1 MRKQRVGFWS
11 KAWKALRMRSA
22 IPCVG
27 LIVLAG
33 SLTIIV
39 APDDEPSLDSLLPA
53 STSFP
58 TVIIDPGHGG
68 NDDGAR
74 VRGLVEKRLTLDVSL
89 RIEKLLKQYNFPVVL
104 TRRDDSY
111 VGLAQRAAIANKIE
125 HSIFVSIHFNQSF
138 SVQSSGIETFYAT
151 EKVAPEAEWNW
162 MGVFSKPTPPGTD
175 NGENLAGYIQAA
187 LILRTDLPNRG
198 IRPRPLHVVR
208 HTRSPA
214 VLVECGFM
222 SNAMEAR
229 LMANESYRELL
240 ARAVAE
246 GILTFQKSRPL
257 PAEIPPQLARALR

>member
-1 MRKQRVGFWS
+1 MSKRRTGFWPGP
-11 KAWKALRMRSA
+11 WKALRMRSA

-33 SLTIIV
+33 SLTFIV
-39 APDDEPSLDSLLPA
+39 APDDEPSLDSAPPIPN
-53 STSFP
+53 TFP

-74 VRGLVEKRLTLDVSL
+74 ARGLVEKQLTLDVAL

-111 VGLAQRAAIANKIE
+111 VGLSERAAIGNKIE
-125 HSIFVSIHFNQSF
+125 HSIFVSIHFNQHL

-151 EKVAPEAEWNW
+151 EKVPPEAEWNW
-162 MGVFSKPTPPGTD
+162 MGVFSKPTPAGTD
-175 NGENLAGYIQAA
+175 NGETLAGYIHAA
-187 LILRTDLPNRG
+187 LVMRTDLPNRG

-222 SNAMEAR
+222 SNAIEAR
-229 LMANESYRELL
+229 LLANEPYRELL
-240 ARAVAE
+240 ARAIAE
-246 GILTFQKSRPL
+246 GILTFEKSRPHPTVE
-257 PAEIPPQLARALR
+257 PAQLARAAR

>member
-1 MRKQRVGFWS
+1 MRKRRAGFWLRP
-11 KAWKALRMRSA
+11 WKAFRMRSA

-33 SLTIIV
+33 SLTFIV
-39 APDDEPSLDSLLPA
+39 APDDEPALDALIPFP
-53 STSFP
+53 STFP

-68 NDDGAR
+68 RDDGAR
-74 VRGLVEKRLTLDVSL
+74 ARGLVEKQLTLDVAL
-89 RIEKLLKQYNFPVVL
+89 RTEKLLRQYNFPVVL

-111 VGLAQRAAIANKIE
+111 VGLAERATIGNKVE

-138 SVQSSGIETFYAT
+138 SVQSSGIETFYAS
-151 EKVAPEAEWNW
+151 EKISPEAEWNW
-162 MGVFSKPTPPGTD
+162 MGFFSKPAPAGTD
-175 NGENLAGYIQAA
+175 NGETLAGYIQAA

-222 SNAMEAR
+222 SNAIEAR
-229 LMANESYRELL
+229 LMSNEPYRELL
-240 ARAVAE
+240 ARAIAE
-246 GILTFQKSRPL
+246 GILTFEKSRPHPVGA
-257 PAEIPPQLARALR
+257 PAQFAQKLR